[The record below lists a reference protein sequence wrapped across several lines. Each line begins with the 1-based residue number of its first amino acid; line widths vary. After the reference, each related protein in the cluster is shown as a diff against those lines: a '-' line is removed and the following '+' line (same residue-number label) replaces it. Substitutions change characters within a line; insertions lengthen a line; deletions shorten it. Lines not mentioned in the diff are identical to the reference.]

1 MTSLPMRDDE
11 FAAIEREVWLYP
23 EGVPLGAETALA
35 LLGEAIRARANEAQL
50 INRVRALEYPEV
62 ANVRQLRRRQT

>member
-11 FAAIEREVWLYP
+11 FAAIEKEVWLYA
-23 EGVPLGAETALA
+23 ENVPLSAESALA

-50 INRVRALEYPEV
+50 INRVRALEGVKVYP
-62 ANVRQLRRRQT
+62 LRRRSL